1 MTVVPLPRWSLN
13 TSLFAVVF
21 VHFSVGKILQNPE
34 LNFTKKNG
42 GTWTKKKQK
51 KFKVDL
57 KSFLKNIWSWP

>member
-1 MTVVPLPRWSLN
+1 MEPQNKFVCCGVCSFLYRQDFAKPRAE
-13 TSLFAVVF
+13 F
-21 VHFSVGKILQNPE
+21 H
-34 LNFTKKNG
+34 KKNG